1 LRTLRMYHKFL
12 ISITAVGITCASI
25 PTAWAADPQIKK
37 SQAKGTASHL
47 VALPKAIAG
56 FFTGAIIGTP
66 ICFVRK
72 FPQEVNQG
80 AHGFVG
86 SIKDHDDNKLLLI
99 PASIAWLPVAG
110 FITAL
115 EAPAYAVKDAY
126 IAKTAFSKE
135 QFSLGELDP

>member
-1 LRTLRMYHKFL
+1 MYHKFV
-12 ISITAVGITCASI
+12 ISIAAVGITYAST
-25 PTAWAADPQIKK
+25 PTAWAVDPQ
-37 SQAKGTASHL
+37 AKNSPARGTASHL

-56 FFTGAIIGTP
+56 FLTGVVIGTP

-72 FPQEVNQG
+72 FPQEVNEG

-86 SIKDHDDNKLLLI
+86 SIKDHDDNKLFLI
-99 PASIAWLPVAG
+99 PAGIAWLPVAG
-110 FITAL
+110 VMTAL

-126 IAKTAFSKE
+126 TAKTAFSKE